1 MDKTVNNN
9 NIANPTI
16 DEFNAEKTAEN
27 TDKSTKIINMES
39 IRCDNNSAVFQQNE
53 QKSDFDIVDFVISHS
68 DSRSVRKKKQAAKNI
83 TLCNIRSYDYR
94 DLCAVCHLVILS
106 KAEPSVWHLDFFR

>member
-9 NIANPTI
+9 NSANPTI
-16 DEFNAEKTAEN
+16 DDFNAEKTAES
-27 TDKSTKIINMES
+27 TDNSTKNINMES

-68 DSRSVRKKKQAAKNI
+68 DSRSVRKKASCQE
-83 TLCNIRSYDYR
+83 YY
-94 DLCAVCHLVILS
+94 
-106 KAEPSVWHLDFFR
+106 SV